1 MKKFSNFIK
10 NKQYTE
16 ILIQNLFISLIQE
29 NSRLTLS
36 YYLRTRKI
44 KSPGGDSG
52 SAWTD
57 FFLDRLCNA
66 ST

>member
-36 YYLRTRKI
+36 YYLENTENKKPWWRF
-44 KSPGGDSG
+44 
-52 SAWTD
+52 W
-57 FFLDRLCNA
+57 
-66 ST
+66 